1 MPPVEIPCDL
11 PTETSTS
18 DVKDDMPSRMIGINV
33 RPDTKYLNNNTADLA
48 NNLLSAI
55 QTTACKYALENITDD
70 NLDQSFDLYDVPEII
85 TSCTAELNKI
95 ASLYSSLYAG
105 NRYPELRPILNQSYE
120 LLTDIVKNECVDDE
134 ITRTGLKRSI
144 QARVNVMCNL
154 DQPK

>member
-18 DVKDDMPSRMIGINV
+18 DVKDYMPSMMIGINV
-33 RPDTKYLNNNTADLA
+33 RPDTKYLNNNTAVLA
-48 NNLLSAI
+48 NNLLSTI
-55 QTTACKYALENITDD
+55 QATACKYVLENTTDD
-70 NLDQSFDLYDVPEII
+70 ILDQMFDVYDVPEII
-85 TSCTAELNKI
+85 SSCSAELNKV
-95 ASLYSSLYAG
+95 ASLYSFLYTG
-105 NRYPELRPILNQSYE
+105 IKDPDLRPILNQSYE

-134 ITRTGLKRSI
+134 INRTGLKRSI